1 MTSIFEFLIQNF
13 CSIQVSKPIADSYVQ
28 ENEVTQDSHSCQDP
42 HWEYGR
48 QSKRSIKSLKLSDL
62 WENKKNTYLEKEGGK
77 NPLATVYRLSN
88 WTNMQKP
95 IIVN

>member
-1 MTSIFEFLIQNF
+1 MELLGISSGVRYTM
-13 CSIQVSKPIADSYVQ
+13 
-28 ENEVTQDSHSCQDP
+28 
-42 HWEYGR
+42 
-48 QSKRSIKSLKLSDL
+48 KRLETLMVPWIKSLKLSDL